1 MMKTQ
6 KKNTNKIYGELT
18 PYDPTFS
25 GPVHKRSFT
34 DVLCCLIFV
43 ATMVGYVILGGA
55 AWLYGN
61 PQYIIKEQK
70 YAGAFCGV
78 GPNVDKPN
86 LFYFDMQKCASAVNI
101 SAATFSLQCPTTQVC
116 IKKCPSAFWFLPPK
130 AFIEGAKPSDF
141 FQQEFCVP
149 TLDLAQTTFRIQ
161 DILDKGLCPA
171 YYTPSTPV
179 LRKCLPSF
187 DPKDVPSDFTVH
199 RSTLNN
205 ETIKGIMDISSSLR
219 TGFLTVRIIED
230 LAISWYWIL
239 IGLGIA
245 LAVSMVLLLLMRCC
259 VSVVVILT
267 STGLLSLGAYGIYQC
282 YHQYKKHMNSQITF
296 GDLGLQSEV
305 SDYLKVKEIWLAC
318 LVIVSLLEF
327 ILVMV
332 FISCLRKGLSA
343 ALAMMKEVS
352 KAMGVLS
359 STMAYPLFTFLLVLL
374 CTTFFTVTNVNLMTS
389 GLPVYKTVALNISNA
404 ECTAITGVKKCLPET
419 FKASDYPKCPVRCA
433 FVHYNEEEGFFQRH
447 AQYLQIYNLLAC
459 LWCLYFFITLGQCI
473 IARTFSSYY
482 WSLSKPH
489 NIRRSILYTAF
500 CQTLR
505 YHTGSMAFGAIFVNM
520 FQGVRII
527 LEYLKNKTEGGR
539 RCCCSCFPLNILLKG
554 CFYVLDKVLKY
565 FTRNTYIMITT
576 YGDNFFISANNV
588 YMLCGRNKGRVLKVD
603 WITDLLLFFGRLLVV
618 GAMGVL
624 AFYFFNGD
632 ISVTADIFQAKLLN
646 FFWLPVT
653 LVMVGTYF
661 IAQGCFSV
669 YSMGVD
675 TFILCV
681 MDDLER
687 NDGTLQRPYMSRTL
701 MQLLQRQNDSVL

>member
-34 DVLCCLIFV
+34 DVLCCFIFV
-43 ATMVGYVILGGA
+43 ATMAGYVIISGA

-70 YAGAFCGV
+70 YARAFCGV

-101 SAATFSLQCPTTQVC
+101 SATTFSLQCPTTQVC
-116 IKKCPSAFWFLPPK
+116 IKKCPSAFWFLPPE
-130 AFIEGAKPSDF
+130 ALVAGAKPSDF

-149 TLDLAQTTFRIQ
+149 TLDLAQTTFTVQ

-187 DPKDVPSDFTVH
+187 DPKDVPPAFTVH
-199 RSTLNN
+199 GSTLNN
-205 ETIKGIMDISSSLR
+205 KTIKVIMDISSSIR
-219 TGFLTVRIIED
+219 SGFITVRIIED

-259 VSVVVILT
+259 VSVVVVVT
-267 STGLLSLGAYGIYQC
+267 SAGLLSLGAYGIYQC
-282 YHQYKKHMNSQITF
+282 YQQYKKHMNSQIKF
-296 GDLGLQSEV
+296 GDLSLQSEV

-332 FISCLRKGLSA
+332 FISCLRKGLPA
-343 ALAMMKEVS
+343 ALAMMREVS
-352 KAMGVLS
+352 K
-359 STMAYPLFTFLLVLL
+359 
-374 CTTFFTVTNVNLMTS
+374 NLMTS
-389 GLPVYKTVALNISNA
+389 GLPVYKTVGVNVSNA
-404 ECTAITGVKKCLPET
+404 ECTAITGVKKCFPET
-419 FKASDYPKCPVRCA
+419 FKASDYPNCIVRCA
-433 FVHYNEEEGFFQRH
+433 FVHYDEEEGFFQRH
-447 AQYLQIYNLLAC
+447 AQNLQIYNLLAC

-505 YHTGSMAFGAIFVNM
+505 YHTGSMAFGTIFVNM
-520 FQGVRII
+520 FQGVRIV
-527 LEYLKNKTEGGR
+527 LEYLKDKTEGGR
-539 RCCCSCFPLNILLKG
+539 ICCCSCFPLNMLLKG

-632 ISVTADIFQAKLLN
+632 IPVTADIFQAKSLN
-646 FFWLPVT
+646 FSWLPVI

-675 TFILCV
+675 TFTLCV

-701 MQLLQRQNDSVL
+701 MQLLQRQNDVTL

>member
-1 MMKTQ
+1 MKKTQ
-6 KKNTNKIYGELT
+6 KRNTNKIYGELT

-61 PQYIIKEQK
+61 PQYIIKQQNS
-70 YAGAFCGV
+70 AGAFCGI
-78 GPNVDKPN
+78 GPDVNKPN
-86 LFYFDMQKCASAVNI
+86 LFYFDVLKCASAVDI
-101 SAATFSLQCPTTQVC
+101 SAATFKGLQCPTTQVC
-116 IKKCPSAFWFLPPK
+116 IKKCPSAFWFLPPN
-130 AFIEGAKPSDF
+130 AFVEGAKPSDF

-149 TLDLAQTTFRIQ
+149 TLDLTQTTFTVQ
-161 DILDKGLCPA
+161 DILDKDLCPA

-179 LRKCLPSF
+179 RRKCLPSF
-187 DPKDVPSDFTVH
+187 DPKDVPPDFTVH
-199 RSTLNN
+199 GSTLNN
-205 ETIKGIMDISSSLR
+205 ETIKVLMDTSSSLR
-219 TGFLTVRIIED
+219 TGFDAKSKTVRVIED
-230 LAISWYWIL
+230 LAISC
-239 IGLGIA
+239 GLGIA

-259 VSVVVILT
+259 VSWVVILT
-267 STGLLSLGAYGIYQC
+267 CAGLLSLGAYGIYHCNQ
-282 YHQYKKHMNSQITF
+282 QYKKHVNSQIRL
-296 GDLGLQSEV
+296 GDLSLKSEL

-318 LVIVSLLEF
+318 LVIVCLLEF

-359 STMAYPLFTFLLVLL
+359 STMAYPLFTFLLVML

-389 GLPVYKTVALNISNA
+389 GQPVYKTVALNISNA
-404 ECTAITGVKKCLPET
+404 ECTAITGVEKCVPET
-419 FKASDYPKCPVRCA
+419 FKASDYPNCPVRCV
-433 FVHYNEEEGFFQRH
+433 FVHYDEEEGFFQRH
-447 AQYLQIYNLLAC
+447 AQNLQIYNLLAC
-459 LWCLYFFITLGQCI
+459 LWCLYFIITLGQCI

-489 NIRRSILYTAF
+489 NIRRSSLYKAF

-539 RCCCSCFPLNILLKG
+539 CCCSCFPINILLKG
-554 CFYVLDKVLKY
+554 CIYVFDKVLKY

-624 AFYFFNGD
+624 ACYFFNGD
-632 ISVTADIFQAKLLN
+632 MSVTADVFQAKLLN
-646 FFWLPVT
+646 FSWLPVT

-681 MDDLER
+681 IDDLER

-701 MQLLQRQNDSVL
+701 MQLLQQQNDSVL